1 MKTKLKKNQK
11 EKSKHA
17 VQQTRQDQTIP
28 PDKDEVLM
36 GKRVVVQTRWGHI
49 ISGVYRGIARGDIY
63 LTDAEVVGI
72 YRRARVSCVYIPL
85 TNFGHMHPEPETVQ
99 KGGMADDQR

>member
-1 MKTKLKKNQK
+1 MTTKLKKK
-11 EKSKHA
+11 PKDRSKMHQA
-17 VQQTRQDQTIP
+17 KQCQNVP

-36 GKRVVVQTRWGHI
+36 GKRVVVQTRRGHI
-49 ISGVYRGIARGDIY
+49 ISGVYRGIARGDIF

-99 KGGMADDQR
+99 KGGMADG